1 MRIAIRANDQQK
13 KELLEKGID
22 GAEVI
27 WLDEQQQNIS
37 DADAYF
43 DLFFDESD
51 FSKNI
56 FIKDVIVFA
65 NAVVTP
71 AAELPPNYIRI
82 NAWNGFLSRTLVEVT
97 VSNETAKEKA
107 SGILSEFGWNFIW
120 TQDEPGMIAA
130 RIIAMII
137 NEAYFTLQENVS
149 TKEEIDIAMKLGTN
163 YPYGPFEW
171 SEKIGLQNI
180 YALLKKLNEKE
191 SRYAIAPLLTE
202 EYENIANVEM

>member
-1 MRIAIRANDQQK
+1 MRIAIRANEHQK
-13 KELLEKGID
+13 KELLEKKID

-27 WLDEQQQNIS
+27 WLDEQQQNIG
-37 DADAYF
+37 DVDAYF

-51 FSKNI
+51 FSKNT

-82 NAWNGFLSRTLVEVT
+82 NAWNGFLSRTLVEVAA
-97 VSNETAKEKA
+97 SNEITKEKA
-107 SGILSEFGWNFIW
+107 AGILSKVGWNFIW

-137 NEAYFTLQENVS
+137 NEAYFALQENVS

-163 YPYGPFEW
+163 YPYGPFDW

-191 SRYAIAPLLTE
+191 SRYAIASLLIQE
-202 EYENIANVEM
+202 CENVEI